1 MIDDFADR
9 QRIGPLAAL
18 AASSAKRRDLAP
30 RLDYFDDDRETTW
43 WRMVAAYAL
52 FELGERERV
61 HTLMDTI
68 ESGTLGSQYVPSIL
82 LDPELIDPAEAAGA
96 VATALREG
104 GPEERETAAWM
115 VPFLRSR
122 DADSALLA
130 VRDDPDPRVKHAAEW
145 AAKEIERRR
154 HDAPREDEAG

>member
-1 MIDDFADR
+1 
-9 QRIGPLAAL
+9 
-18 AASSAKRRDLAP
+18 
-30 RLDYFDDDRETTW
+30 
-43 WRMVAAYAL
+43 
-52 FELGERERV
+52 
-61 HTLMDTI
+61 MDTI
-68 ESGTLGSQYVPSIL
+68 ETGTLGAQYVPSIL

-122 DADSALLA
+122 DADAALLA
-130 VRDDPDPRVKHAAEW
+130 ARDDPDPRVKHAAEW

-154 HDAPREDEAG
+154 HDASREGEAG